1 MAKMRAVGWSR
12 AGSNEPPHVLDVDL
26 PEPGPGQ
33 VKIKVAW
40 SAINPADL
48 KVSSGQLVGR
58 LLHARVSPL
67 IMGYDFSGKVEGGP
81 GIADLRPDDE
91 VFGFLPY
98 ASGTRQGAFA
108 EFVVVDRNTIAH
120 KPDSVSHETAAAAA
134 TAGLT
139 ALQFL
144 RDLGRLKAG
153 DRVLI
158 TGAAGGV
165 GSLAVGIAK
174 HLGAHVTAICSTYAV
189 DDVRGLGADVVI
201 DRRKQDPLGL
211 EGPFD
216 VIFDPAA
223 AYSYFAFSRRI
234 AIGGAFV
241 STVPSP
247 GLFLGKAI
255 APLSGKRCEFG
266 SVKPV
271 SADLEQLAAW
281 LQSGLHVPVDSRFPA
296 KDLAGALT
304 RVSKGGLRGRVVVQ
318 VDGGF

>member
-1 MAKMRAVGWSR
+1 V
-12 AGSNEPPHVLDVDL
+12 GSNEPPRVLEVHV

-33 VKIKVAW
+33 VKINIAC
-40 SAINPADL
+40 SAVNQADL
-48 KVSSGQLVGR
+48 KVSSGQFVGR

-67 IMGYDFSGKVEGGP
+67 IVGYDFSGRVDGGP
-81 GIADLRPDDE
+81 GMGDLRTGDE

-98 ASGTRQGAFA
+98 ASATRQGAFA
-108 EFVVVDRNTIAH
+108 EFVVVDRGTIAR
-120 KPDSVSHETAAAAA
+120 KPQSVSHETAAAAA
-134 TAGLT
+134 TVGLT

-153 DRVLI
+153 GKVLI

-174 HLGAHVTAICSTYAV
+174 RLGAHVTAVCSSYAV
-189 DDVRGLGADVVI
+189 EHVRGLGADVIV
-201 DRRKQDPLGL
+201 DRRQQDPFGV

-234 AIGGAFV
+234 AACGAFV

-247 GLFLGKAI
+247 LLFLGKAI
-255 APLSGKRCEFG
+255 APLSGKRCDFG

-281 LQSGLHVPVDSRFPA
+281 LQSGLQVPIAARFSA
-296 KDLAGALT
+296 KDLGGALAQ
-304 RVSKGGLRGRVVVQ
+304 VAKGELLGRVVVQ